1 MPTSTHLT
9 IEDFEK
15 LPADAVKDR
24 ELIDGE
30 LIDVSG
36 NTGEHNSLQGLILS
50 LLLPFVTQ
58 HKLGRLLP
66 EQEYDFR
73 GNAHGPDVSFF
84 GLDKCELYDRK
95 RRVQRFVPDLA
106 IEIVSPNDT
115 YEALMK
121 KARRYRS
128 SGTAEVWIFSIELRQ
143 AELLSE
149 SRNVLLDE
157 SQEFRPEPV
166 PNFSIRLGELF
177 DRI

>member
-1 MPTSTHLT
+1 LV
-9 IEDFEK
+9 EK
-15 LPADAVKDR
+15 
-24 ELIDGE
+24 
-30 LIDVSG
+30 S
-36 NTGEHNSLQGLILS
+36 
-50 LLLPFVTQ
+50 
-58 HKLGRLLP
+58 KLGRAFA

-73 GNAHGPDVSFF
+73 GNAHAPDVSFF
-84 GLDKCELYDRK
+84 GPEKCKLYDGN

-106 IEIVSPNDT
+106 IEVVSPNDT

-128 SGTAEVWIFSIELRQ
+128 CGTTEVWIFSIELRQ

-157 SQEFRPEPV
+157 TQEFRPEPI

-177 DRI
+177 DRV